1 MATETTNT
9 LTAVPSIL
17 TRKLLTPH
25 RSRGLLLTLLQD
37 SETCDLVAAS
47 KDIFCALVP
56 YANALR
62 IRNVSRV
69 PVENQIRAHRPV
81 VGFSAPWPGRAAFEV
96 TIPNAQPTRYSF
108 KPLTFLL
115 KRALPNYSATSHVFL
130 GSVPPLFLVPM
141 RMNLRLRVAV
151 PFFQKTLL
159 RLNRF
164 KS

>member
-130 GSVPPLFLVPM
+130 GSVPM
-141 RMNLRLRVAV
+141 RMRRLRVAV